1 MRFLYT
7 SLFTILLPLV
17 LFRLYW
23 RGLKAPE
30 YRKRWQERLAFYSKK
45 YSQPFIC
52 FHAVSVGEA
61 EAVFPLIKKLTEK
74 FPDEKILVTTTTPTG
89 SARVQ
94 AVLGDTVEH
103 VYFPYDIPW
112 IINRFIRTFNPKI
125 LVIMEKEIW
134 PNLFSHCGK
143 QNIPVLIINA
153 RLSAR
158 SAKSYQLISSL
169 IKPVLANV
177 SSILTQTEEDREHFI
192 DIGAIP
198 STVQVTGNIK
208 FDMEVSES
216 LIVEGQQLRR
226 QLFPGRFVWIV
237 ASTHKGEEG
246 IVIDAYTKLKQQI
259 PELLLMLV
267 PRHPERFVS
276 VQNLVT
282 QKGLNLA
289 VRSKSDIVT
298 HSTDVYL
305 ADTMGELKLLY
316 ASADVAFV
324 GGSLAP
330 VGGHNILEPLAVGVP
345 VMFGPYMVNFKEIAD
360 NVLSQ
365 QAAIQCQ
372 NEAQIIEHLLKLY
385 KDEPIRNALVSK
397 GTAFIERNKGATEK
411 IMAELEQRI
420 FN

>member
-134 PNLFSHCGK
+134 PNLFSYCGK

-216 LIVEGQQLRR
+216 LIEEGQQLRR

-276 VQNLVT
+276 VQNLVK

-289 VRSKSDIVT
+289 VRSKRDIVT

-372 NEAQIIEHLLKLY
+372 NEAQIIEHLIKLY
-385 KDEPIRNALVSK
+385 KDEPIRNTLVSK

>member
-94 AVLGDTVEH
+94 AVLGNTVEH

-216 LIVEGQQLRR
+216 LIEEGQQLRR

-276 VQNLVT
+276 VQNLVK

-289 VRSKSDIVT
+289 VRSKRDIVT

-372 NEAQIIEHLLKLY
+372 NEAQIIEHLIKLY
-385 KDEPIRNALVSK
+385 KDEPIRNNLVSK

>member
-7 SLFTILLPLV
+7 SLFTVLLPLV

-30 YRKRWQERLAFYSKK
+30 YRKRWQERLAFYSQK
-45 YSQPFIC
+45 YSDQFIW

-61 EAVFPLIKKLTEK
+61 EAVFPLIKKLTK
-74 FPDEKILVTTTTPTG
+74 IKPDEKILVTTTTPTG

-112 IINRFIRTFNPKI
+112 IINRFIRVFKPKI

-169 IKPVLANV
+169 IKPALAHV

-192 DIGAIP
+192 DIGAVP
-198 STVQVTGNIK
+198 STVKVTGNIK

-216 LIVEGQQLRR
+216 LIEEGQQLRR

-246 IVIDAYTKLKQQI
+246 IVIDAYIKLKQQI

-267 PRHPERFVS
+267 PRHPERFES
-276 VQNLVT
+276 VQDLVK
-282 QKGLNLA
+282 QRGLNLA
-289 VRSKSDIVT
+289 VRSKNDIVT
-298 HSTDVYL
+298 HNTDVYL

-345 VMFGPYMVNFKEIAD
+345 VMFGPYMFNFKEIAD

-372 NEAQIIEHLLKLY
+372 NEAQIIEHLIKLY
-385 KDEPIRNALVSK
+385 KDESIRNTLVSK
-397 GTAFIERNKGATEK
+397 GTVFIERNKGATEK
-411 IMAELEQRI
+411 ILAELERQL